1 MEDITKAFEFASKAH
16 GKQKRR
22 IKKAPYIIHPMDVAI
37 ILMKNHAPDK
47 VVIAGLLHDT
57 VEDTK
62 TTIEDIEENFGK
74 EVARLVKNV
83 TEPAKLEKKKIFS
96 KTQEIWEEKKTHT
109 INFIKTADKN
119 TKLLSCADKLSN
131 IRSMIEDEKTI
142 KKEIW
147 DNFHAPKEKQK
158 WYYESMQKSFATGD
172 NIKDRELFK
181 QFKKAV
187 KKVFG

>member
-22 IKKAPYIIHPMDVAI
+22 INKAPYIIHPMDVAI
-37 ILMKNHAPDK
+37 ILMKNHAPDE

-62 TTIEDIEENFGK
+62 TTIEDIEKNFGK
-74 EVARLVKNV
+74 EVSRLVKNV
-83 TEPAKLEKKKIFS
+83 TEPAKLKKKKIFP

-109 INFIKTADKN
+109 INFIKTADKK
-119 TKLLSCADKLSN
+119 TKMLSCADKLSN

-142 KKEIW
+142 KKKIW
-147 DNFHAPKEKQK
+147 NNFHAPEEKQK
-158 WYYESMQKSFATGD
+158 WYYESMLKSFASGE
-172 NIKDRELFK
+172 NIKDEDMYK

-187 KKVFG
+187 KKVYG